1 MQEMVQSNTRTIIRD
16 YLTEALVSF
25 SKNVPDDALLEDH
38 DLDSEQIVA
47 LVLFLEEQFHMHIG
61 DEEITIDNLG
71 SLQALVA
78 FVERKTK

>member
-1 MQEMVQSNTRTIIRD
+1 MQKMVQSNTRTIIRD

-25 SKNVPDDALLEDH
+25 NETVPDDALLEDY

-47 LVLFLEEQFHMHIG
+47 LVLFLEEQFQINIG